1 VSVGPSKPALAAL
14 AADQLNCV
22 LAWAGGVVVDDA
34 EKWNKQG
41 AKLFFDEM
49 NLKEMTC
56 A

>member
-22 LAWAGGVVVDDA
+22 LAWPDGWVLDDA